1 VCGRDKGSE
10 PHHTARRRTD
20 GKGKDGTKD
29 DTTGKGPTLVKRRKT
44 KGSGIQFALLIRVL

>member
-1 VCGRDKGSE
+1 MEGSE
-10 PHHTARRRTD
+10 PHRTARRRTD

-44 KGSGIQFALLIRVL
+44 EGSGIQCAPLIRAL